1 MKAALAIGCICEHN
15 LGAQLCA
22 DKEKAPSALCRLF
35 QIWSDSVQ
43 ERGASA
49 LWCLAGDHPTQ
60 QRKISEL
67 IGSAQIVEML
77 ISKSNILQNIGCQAI
92 AAWARN
98 SKKSQK
104 LLAKSSIISPL
115 IRLLRLERTTKSVLH
130 AVIVAINSLCIG
142 I

>member
-1 MKAALAIGCICEHN
+1 M
-15 LGAQLCA
+15 
-22 DKEKAPSALCRLF
+22 
-35 QIWSDSVQ
+35 
-43 ERGASA
+43 
-49 LWCLAGDHPTQ
+49 
-60 QRKISEL
+60 
-67 IGSAQIVEML
+67 
-77 ISKSNILQNIGCQAI
+77 SNYIGCQAI